1 MVALVA
7 SAIGCL
13 VANSILQSDVMDHP
27 ARWDRD
33 MGKVTREEPILQYS
47 VTGRGSGPMDT

>member
-13 VANSILQSDVMDHP
+13 VANSIPQSDVMDHP
-27 ARWDRD
+27 ARWDGD